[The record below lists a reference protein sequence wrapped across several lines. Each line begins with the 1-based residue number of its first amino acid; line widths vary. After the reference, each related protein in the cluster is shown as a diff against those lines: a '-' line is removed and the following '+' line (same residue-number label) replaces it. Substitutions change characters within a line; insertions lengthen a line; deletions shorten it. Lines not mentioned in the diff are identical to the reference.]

1 MKRKREE
8 NNTTKGKE
16 SNKKPKVPLDQ
27 QNSSEH
33 LIPSFL
39 QVYKD
44 KNNDA
49 SKVLLKAIREQ
60 GLVDQLF
67 VNLCKTG
74 MFKFAMT
81 LEVKNIDFPDE
92 LSGYTALMY
101 AVGAKNYE
109 AVDNFIKKGANVNKV
124 VGIRPYNSTALKY
137 LASQDFDDNVAK
149 IFKLILHK
157 GGDVT
162 QVSGGMSALGVI
174 YGNDNYD
181 FMNLLLKENVGDKI
195 FCGLPTPEV
204 IASLRESNQTGILK
218 AFKENGIKLPQP
230 EDNTTSS
237 EGMHPWQSEQDEDQV
252 NDDDGILDIKLIG
265 DERYGAEAGES

>member
-1 MKRKREE
+1 
-8 NNTTKGKE
+8 
-16 SNKKPKVPLDQ
+16 VDQ
-27 QNSSEH
+27 QNSSAH

-39 QVYKD
+39 YVYEN
-44 KNNDA
+44 KNKESARN
-49 SKVLLKAIREQ
+49 LFKAIREKD
-60 GLVDQLF
+60 LVDQLF

-74 MFKFAMT
+74 VFKFAMT
-81 LEVKNIDFPDE
+81 LEIKNIDFSDDS
-92 LSGYTALMY
+92 SGYTALMY

-109 AVDNFIKKGANVNKV
+109 AVDKFIQKGADVNKV
-124 VGIRPYNSTALKY
+124 VGIRPYNSTALKH
-137 LASQDFDDNVAK
+137 LVSQDFDDDVAE
-149 IFKLILHK
+149 IFKLILRK
-157 GGDVT
+157 GGDIT

-195 FCGLPTPEV
+195 FCGLPISVV

-218 AFKENGIKLPQP
+218 AFEENGLCGP
-230 EDNTTSS
+230 EDVTGSFDGTK
-237 EGMHPWQSEQDEDQV
+237 HPWQSEQDEDQV